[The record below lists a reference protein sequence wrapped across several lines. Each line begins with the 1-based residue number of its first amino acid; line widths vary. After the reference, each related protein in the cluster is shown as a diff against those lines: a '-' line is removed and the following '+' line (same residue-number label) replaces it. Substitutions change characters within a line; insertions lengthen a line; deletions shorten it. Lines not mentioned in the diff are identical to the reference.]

1 MIAPAIVERIKLL
14 LAEGRLSQRK
24 IAQATGVSRATI
36 GAIASG
42 RRPDYPRPRDD
53 DFGFCQPNSPMGRCR
68 GCGGIVSLPCLL
80 CHVRSLKARREER
93 RRRLRNLIERGR
105 W

>member
-1 MIAPAIVERIKLL
+1 MIAPAVVERIKQL

-24 IAQATGVSRATI
+24 IANLTGVSRATI

-42 RRPDYPRPRDD
+42 RRPDYPRPGGD
-53 DFGFCQPNSPMGRCR
+53 DFGFCQPDAPIGRCP
-68 GCGGIVSLPCLL
+68 GCGGMVSLPCLL
-80 CHVRSLKARREER
+80 CHVRGQKARRHER
-93 RRRLRNLIERGR
+93 RRRIQRFIEQGR